1 MADLRL
7 ESDRDQT
14 VVGHLEEFSA
24 RVSIVLVALAAACL
38 LSAATAEEELGEL
51 GEGSCVSSLDTG
63 NFEAAIRGKN
73 ALIVFFAPWCGHCEQ
88 FAKFYH
94 EVGAHFSADPK
105 VNIARLDVDE
115 HRAAAESYGVTG
127 LPSLQLFP
135 RGYKRRGL
143 HFRGSERTPARI
155 ISFVKSPQ
163 VYLVEATVT
172 DMPEWDCVLWL
183 ESRGLLARGEI
194 SGRFGLTPEHLR
206 AFESVARD
214 GTKGEASGDD
224 DRGA

>member
-1 MADLRL
+1 MADPNA
-7 ESDRDQT
+7 D
-14 VVGHLEEFSA
+14 
-24 RVSIVLVALAAACL
+24 VLV
-38 LSAATAEEELGEL
+38 E
-51 GEGSCVSSLDTG
+51 
-63 NFEAAIRGKN
+63 FY
-73 ALIVFFAPWCGHCEQ
+73 APWCGHCKQ
-88 FAKFYH
+88 FAPFYH
-94 EVGAHFSADPK
+94 EIGAHFSADPRVK
-105 VNIARLDVDE
+105 IARLDVDA
-115 HRAAAESYGVTG
+115 HRVAADSYGVTG

-183 ESRGLLARGEI
+183 ESRGVLARGEI

-214 GTKGEASGDD
+214 GAEARRRPRGWRRHIGGGTTRRVSYDD
-224 DRGA
+224 MIPPRTPTTPRAR